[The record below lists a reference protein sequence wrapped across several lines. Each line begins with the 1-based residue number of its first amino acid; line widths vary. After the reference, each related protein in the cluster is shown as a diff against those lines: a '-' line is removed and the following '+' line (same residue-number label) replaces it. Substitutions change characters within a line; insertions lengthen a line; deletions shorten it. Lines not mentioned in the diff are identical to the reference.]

1 MPPAPAPLGLICPP
15 AAPGRTAA
23 IRGAAETAIVV
34 PARPSAAPG
43 ALVAPGSGWRP
54 TSEGTAR
61 ATILVADVRGFTGI
75 SRRLGAAA
83 TAAFLNRLFGAIVP
97 CIETETG
104 SIDKFIGD
112 AVLAVFGLPF
122 AGGDEADR
130 AVRAAIKIQRTI
142 NDLNLTAPD
151 AAGSAIAIAIGIDAG
166 EVFFGRVGAGPN
178 AAPTVIGASVN
189 AAFALQEACKPS
201 GAGILIGAAV
211 RRHLSGRYCLRLI
224 EAPSANK
231 PLPDEP
237 EQDGARGTAPA
248 YEVLDHCSKATF
260 PGLCAAK
267 MTNLCNATKRG
278 GVRRRVR
285 L

>member
-1 MPPAPAPLGLICPP
+1 MPPAPASVGLSCPLVASGR
-15 AAPGRTAA
+15 AAV
-23 IRGAAETAIVV
+23 RGAGSACDPSWLPTDEGVV
-34 PARPSAAPG
+34 
-43 ALVAPGSGWRP
+43 
-54 TSEGTAR
+54 R
-61 ATILVADVRGFTGI
+61 ATILVADVRDFTGI

-201 GAGILIGAAV
+201 GAGILIGTAV

-224 EAPSANK
+224 EVPSANRA
-231 PLPDEP
+231 LPDEP
-237 EQDGARGTAPA
+237 GQNGDRGTAPA
-248 YEVLDHCSKATF
+248 YEVLDHCSEATF

>member
-1 MPPAPAPLGLICPP
+1 MPSTPAPLGLLCPL

-23 IRGAAETAIVV
+23 TAVAADTALVL
-34 PARPSAAPG
+34 PAGPAAAPG
-43 ALVAPGSGWRP
+43 ARGARGSGRLP
-54 TSEGTAR
+54 TGEGTAR

-97 CIETETG
+97 CIETEAG

-130 AVRAAIKIQRTI
+130 AVRAAIAIQRTI
-142 NDLNLTAPD
+142 HDLNRTAPD
-151 AAGSAIAIAIGIDAG
+151 AAGTAIAIAIGIDAG
-166 EVFFGRVGAGPN
+166 EVFFGRVGAAPY

-189 AAFALQEACKPS
+189 AAFALQEACKLS
-201 GAGILIGAAV
+201 GAGILISAAV
-211 RRHLSGRYCLRLI
+211 RPALAGRYCLRLI
-224 EAPSANK
+224 EAPGANR

-237 EQDGARGTAPA
+237 GQNGDRGGAAV
-248 YEVLDHCSKATF
+248 YEVLDHCREATF
-260 PGLCAAK
+260 PAPRAAE
-267 MTNLCNATKRG
+267 MTNLCNATKRL